1 MGAHSNMSPSCLGQ
15 GYYLRFGI
23 YPKRRFHSMQL
34 SKAMEGYKIAALAE
48 GYSPLTL
55 ITYQSAL
62 GTLIDYLGDKEF
74 DQSHPMIYT
83 IS

>member
-1 MGAHSNMSPSCLGQ
+1 MGAQDVYSPSNLGQ

-48 GYSPLTL
+48 E
-55 ITYQSAL
+55 
-62 GTLIDYLGDKEF
+62 K
-74 DQSHPMIYT
+74 
-83 IS
+83 